1 MALRNAAVLPILTVA
16 CLPACLAAASSSA
29 SAAGSSGSLS
39 YAAGTTSTAGMI
51 DVGMVFST
59 VAADL
64 VGTNRSY
71 RAYFPD
77 TSAAGG
83 ASPPRVAT
91 MTLGQ
96 TTASGPAAYRF
107 ISADIPSSNI
117 ADVKTGAGVTA
128 VVVNNPS
135 LPNEVTTFGT
145 GGGGW
150 TPGRSYRLRVRQT
163 ARPSGGRRFRVS
175 VTNVVTGG
183 ERVIVDFTR
192 MSLTA
197 LSLRTFGDVYAN
209 SEGTCASL
217 FDARASI
224 DRPRGVRGSDGATI
238 AADPSP
244 AFFSA
249 TSASCPASQR
259 RVSTDRIVI
268 DLGR

>member
-1 MALRNAAVLPILTVA
+1 MVARTMRSALALSILTVA
-16 CLPACLAAASSSA
+16 CL
-29 SAAGSSGSLS
+29 AAGSSPASAAYAYGSLN
-39 YAAGTTSTAGMI
+39 YAPGTTSAGML

-145 GGGGW
+145 AGGGW

-163 ARPSGGRRFRVS
+163 ARPSGAGAFASRS
-175 VTNVVTGG
+175 
-183 ERVIVDFTR
+183 R
-192 MSLTA
+192 MS
-197 LSLRTFGDVYAN
+197 
-209 SEGTCASL
+209 
-217 FDARASI
+217 
-224 DRPRGVRGSDGATI
+224 
-238 AADPSP
+238 
-244 AFFSA
+244 
-249 TSASCPASQR
+249 
-259 RVSTDRIVI
+259 
-268 DLGR
+268 